1 MDVKPFITVILPVLN
16 EEKFIEKS
24 LNSIIA
30 QTISKEF
37 LEVLVIDGNSSDS
50 TPEII
55 NLYSQKYNYIKLLK
69 NPDQNTIAAL
79 NLGIKKALGDFIIRV
94 DGHTY
99 LEKDYI
105 ENCIEVLN
113 RTDADNV
120 GGAMRPI
127 GNTYIQKAIA
137 FATCSIF
144 GIGPGKFHYSK
155 KEEYVDTVY
164 LGAFRNKL
172 FEEIGAFDPEMH
184 YNEDNEINLRI
195 IRKGGKILLS
205 PKIKS
210 FYFPRDSIHEL
221 WNQYFNYGFFK
232 IKVIQ
237 KHKLTSSLRHFV
249 PAFFLSTLFV
259 SAILS
264 LFNQAFLY
272 LFYLLVGSYFAATI
286 LFSLKISLSNGLQY
300 FFVMPFVFATLHLS
314 YGIGFLK
321 GLLILYLFNR
331 IDHNGRRDN

>member
-1 MDVKPFITVILPVLN
+1 MAVKPFITVILPVRN
-16 EEKFIEKS
+16 EDKHIERT
-24 LNSIIA
+24 LNSIVG
-30 QTISKEF
+30 QTISKDF

-55 NLYSQKYNYIKLLK
+55 SLYSQKYNYIKLLK

-79 NLGIKKALGDFIIRV
+79 NLGIRESSGDIIIRV

-105 ENCIEVLN
+105 EQCIDALQ
-113 RTDADNV
+113 RTGADNV
-120 GGAMRPI
+120 GGAMRPT
-127 GNTYIQKAIA
+127 GETYIQKAIA
-137 FATCSIF
+137 FATRSFF
-144 GIGPGKFHYSK
+144 GIGPGKFHYSQ

-164 LGAFRNKL
+164 LGAFRKKI
-172 FEEIGAFDPEMH
+172 FEEIGVFDPEMN
-184 YNEDNEINLRI
+184 YSEDNELNLRI
-195 IRKGGKILLS
+195 IKKGGKILLS

-210 FYFPRDSIHEL
+210 YYFPRKSLKEL
-221 WNQYFNYGFFK
+221 WNQYLKYGYFK
-232 IKVIQ
+232 IKAIQ

-249 PAFFLSTLFV
+249 PAFFWGTLFV
-259 SAILS
+259 SAVLS

-321 GLLILYLFNR
+321 GFLILYLFNR
-331 IDHNGRRDN
+331 IDHN